1 MYKSAQVPEQ
11 VSRNDEEEDDEAAHK
26 FPPEHSVVNANGVRI
41 CDTSMTPSAPARP
54 SLHNATPAVH
64 NATPAAS
71 VVSCKPLV
79 CDCRNLYFANAVFGP
94 SWRRCA
100 DL

>member
-11 VSRNDEEEDDEAAHK
+11 VSRSDEDDDYQNAHK
-26 FPPEHSVVNANGVRI
+26 FPPEPSVVNASSVRI
-41 CDTSMTPSAPARP
+41 CDMSMTPSAPARP

-64 NATPAAS
+64 KAIPAAS
-71 VVSCKPLV
+71 VVSCQLLV
-79 CDCRNLYFANAVFGP
+79 CDCRNFQLTNAVFGT